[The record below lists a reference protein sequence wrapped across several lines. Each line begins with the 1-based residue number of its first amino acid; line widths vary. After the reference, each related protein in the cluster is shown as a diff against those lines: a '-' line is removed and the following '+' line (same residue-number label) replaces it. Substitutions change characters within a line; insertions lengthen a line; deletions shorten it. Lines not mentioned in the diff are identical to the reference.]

1 MERTSSNAGLRPGPL
16 ARRMLARRRRWV
28 RWAAIGLAALTILYA
43 AAQLLHR
50 PAPRRSGPPA
60 DGTRGQPPV
69 RRVYGVAELVPS
81 GMRAVNLI
89 VPAAATFEGRLAPAS
104 RVDVLAAFDL
114 GQERAVRR
122 VLASGLVLHVTP
134 QLAPAPAGA
143 PSPPSADGRF
153 GAAPVVE
160 VALAV
165 PAARER
171 EVVMAQAFGRVF
183 VAVAPAAI
191 VEPSARGAL
200 RSHERSATAPST
212 ADDTLSLR
220 RYLGLPA
227 GTSPV
232 AGAPSMFPPPAGL
245 PPVPAVPWPQGAVP
259 RPGLP
264 ADYSRA
270 SSRRSDARRG
280 DVTIEVIED
289 TTRTVVEVLP

>member
-1 MERTSSNAGLRPGPL
+1 MERTSSSAVVRLGPL
-16 ARRMLARRRRWV
+16 GRRLLARRRRWL
-28 RWAAIGLAALTILYA
+28 RWAAIVLAALTILSA
-43 AAQLLHR
+43 AAQLRHR
-50 PAPRRSGPPA
+50 PATRRTGTPA
-60 DGTRGQPPV
+60 DGV
-69 RRVYGVAELVPS
+69 RVRTPAPRFDGVAGVVPP

-89 VPAAATFEGRLAPAS
+89 VPVAATFGGRLAPRS
-104 RVDVLAAFDL
+104 HVDVLAAFDL

-134 QLAPAPAGA
+134 QLAPAAAGA
-143 PSPPSADGRF
+143 PSPPPSADGRF
-153 GAAPVVE
+153 GAVPVAE

-183 VAVAPAAI
+183 VAVAPAVI
-191 VEPSARGAL
+191 VEPSARRAF
-200 RSHERSATAPST
+200 RSHEPSATAPST

-245 PPVPAVPWPQGAVP
+245 PPVPWPQGAVP

-264 ADYSRA
+264 ADYSRD
-270 SSRRSDARRG
+270 SSRRPDARRG